1 MSEKEL
7 KNIVIDMNS
16 SVHLQMLISCSKQ
29 FLSNSQKVQ
38 EIYWRLRLWELMI
51 RRNQKHI
58 CTNLLAS

>member
-38 EIYWRLRLWELMI
+38 EIYWRLGSG
-51 RRNQKHI
+51 N
-58 CTNLLAS
+58 